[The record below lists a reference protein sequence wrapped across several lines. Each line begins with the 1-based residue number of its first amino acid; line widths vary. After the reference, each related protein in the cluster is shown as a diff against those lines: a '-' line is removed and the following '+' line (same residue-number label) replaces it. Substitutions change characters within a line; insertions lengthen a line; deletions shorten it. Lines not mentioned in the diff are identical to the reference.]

1 MTPSR
6 ESLPRGR
13 NSSRRPSED
22 AALRRPKG
30 DELFIAEYLDHLRVE
45 RGLAENSLVAYG
57 HDLAR
62 LAAYARERR
71 RSVLD
76 LRQRDLTDF
85 ISRLREGGLSARST
99 ARAVH
104 ALRGMYRFGLREG
117 RIAVDPMENLKA
129 PRSFQALP
137 RYLTSAQ
144 VDALLAAPDVATPL
158 GLRDR
163 AILEVLYA
171 TGLRVSELIGLRPT
185 DLDLEVGVLTCFGK
199 GRKERLVP
207 LGRTARKWV
216 RRYLDEVRAVRR
228 KRPPGPELFLSNRGG
243 RLSRMGLW
251 GLVRRHA
258 VAAGVERTLTPHV
271 LRHSFATHLLER
283 GADLRALQAMLG
295 HADIST
301 TQIYTHVTRERLR
314 KVYDQYHPR
323 A

>member
-1 MTPSR
+1 M
-6 ESLPRGR
+6 
-13 NSSRRPSED
+13 D
-22 AALRRPKG
+22 AALARPKG
-30 DELFIAEYLDHLRVE
+30 EPFIAEYLDHLRVE

-57 HDLAR
+57 HDLGR

-71 RSVLD
+71 KNVLD

-117 RIAVDPMENLKA
+117 RITVDPMENLKA
-129 PRSFQALP
+129 PRSSQALP

-144 VDALLAAPDVATPL
+144 VDTLLAAPDVARPL

-171 TGLRVSELIGLRPT
+171 TGLRVSELIGLRPQ

-216 RRYLDEVRAVRR
+216 ERYLSEVRDSLGSQREV
-228 KRPPGPELFLSNRGG
+228 GPELFLNQRGG

-251 GLVRRHA
+251 GIVRRHA
-258 VAAGVERTLTPHV
+258 VTAGVERTLTPHV